1 MTVTGEDSDAAD
13 QCKECKYQTVG
24 LIVLAVVVAV
34 LVLVIIILAVVI
46 YRLRRDKRSPTTDG
60 L

>member
-1 MTVTGEDSDAAD
+1 VTGGDSGAD
-13 QCKECKYQTVG
+13 DHVG
-24 LIVLAVVVAV
+24 LIVLAAV
-34 LVLVIIILAVVI
+34 IALLVLVIIILAVVI

>member
-1 MTVTGEDSDAAD
+1 MTVTGGGSDAVD
-13 QCKECKYQTVG
+13 QCKEYKYLTSG